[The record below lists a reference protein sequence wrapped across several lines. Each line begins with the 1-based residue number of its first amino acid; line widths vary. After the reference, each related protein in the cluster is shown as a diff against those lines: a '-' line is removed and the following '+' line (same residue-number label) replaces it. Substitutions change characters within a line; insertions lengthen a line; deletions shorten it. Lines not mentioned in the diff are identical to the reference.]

1 MAKMTEV
8 LCECGIIFEA
18 RTADVERGWGKS
30 CGKSCAAK
38 DREKEIRFVN
48 KIKGKVTSSR
58 SR

>member
-1 MAKMTEV
+1 MTEV